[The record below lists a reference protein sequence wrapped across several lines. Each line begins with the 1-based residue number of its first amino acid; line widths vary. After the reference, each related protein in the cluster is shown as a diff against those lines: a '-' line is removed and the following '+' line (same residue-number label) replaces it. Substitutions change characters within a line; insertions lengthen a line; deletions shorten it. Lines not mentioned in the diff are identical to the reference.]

1 MKPEA
6 VLSEWE
12 TVAQYLPPNW
22 EALAAEH
29 QQIETKFGNA
39 KIRTAAELL
48 QLILVH
54 VVADLPLRQ
63 TVTLVGEAGGPQI
76 SPMRLHMKMRR
87 AEPYLHALV
96 AQLAQRPAAVSASWW
111 GGYEVLV
118 VDASTVCGP
127 GATGVDAR
135 LHTVLRLQDLACV
148 HVAVTGVEQGETL
161 TRYRWAPNQLVV
173 ADRGYA
179 NAPGIAALVRDGA
192 QVLVRL
198 NGGALPLFHPE
209 GRPFDLL
216 PALRSLRRHRAS
228 HWRVE
233 VHWTD
238 AHGVTHP
245 IAGRLCAFRLPPA
258 EAEKARAWV
267 LREQGA
273 DASTETLE
281 ASQYVALFT
290 TVPRARLSAAR
301 ALELYRLRWQV
312 ELQFKRWK
320 SLCGLDR
327 LPNYRDDTIRAWL
340 YAKVLAALLV
350 ERMMAASAAPPP
362 AHDGTDPAFGCAA

>member
-39 KIRTAAELL
+39 KITTAASLL

-54 VVADLPLRQ
+54 AVADLPLRQ
-63 TVTLVGEAGGPQI
+63 TVTLVGEAGGPVI

-96 AQLAQRPAAVSASWW
+96 SQLAELPGRGTASWW
-111 GGYEVLV
+111 GGYEVVLV
-118 VDASTVCGP
+118 DGSTVCGP
-127 GATGVDAR
+127 GATAIDAR
-135 LHTVLRLQDLACV
+135 LHTVVRLHDLACV
-148 HVAVTGVEQGETL
+148 HVAVTGVEEGETL
-161 TRYRWAPNQLVV
+161 TRYPWAPNQLVV

-179 NAPGIAALVRDGA
+179 NAPGLAAVVRAGA
-192 QVLVRL
+192 HVLVRL
-198 NGGALPLFHPE
+198 NRGALPLWQPD
-209 GRPFDLL
+209 GRPFEVL
-216 PALRSLRRHRAS
+216 PALRTLRRHRANG
-228 HWRVE
+228 WRVE
-233 VHWTD
+233 ARYTD
-238 AHGVTHP
+238 AEGVVHP
-245 IAGRLCAFRLPPA
+245 IRGRLCAFRLPCA
-258 EAEKARAWV
+258 EAAKARAWV

-273 DASTETLE
+273 NASAETLE

-290 TVPRARLSAAR
+290 TMSRARLSAAR
-301 ALELYRLRWQV
+301 SIELYRLRWQL

-340 YAKVLAALLV
+340 YAKLLAALLV
-350 ERMMAASAAPPP
+350 ERMMAASAASPP
-362 AHDGTDPAFGCAA
+362 ALPLAEPPFGCAA

>member
-1 MKPEA
+1 MTPKT

-22 EALAAEH
+22 EALATEH
-29 QQIETKFGNA
+29 QQIQTQFGNA
-39 KIRTAAELL
+39 KITTAAALL

-63 TVTLVGEAGGPQI
+63 TVTLVGEAGGPAV

-96 AQLAQRPAAVSASWW
+96 AQLVEVPGRGSASWW
-111 GGYEVLV
+111 GGYDVVLV
-118 VDASTVCGP
+118 DGSTVCGP
-127 GATGVDAR
+127 GAVGIDAR
-135 LHTVLRLQDLACV
+135 LHTVLRVNDLACV
-148 HVAVTGVEQGETL
+148 HVAVTGADEGETL
-161 TRYRWAPNQLVV
+161 TRFTWAPNQLVV

-179 NAPGIAALVRDGA
+179 NAPGIAAVVRDGG

-198 NGGALPLFHPE
+198 NRGALPLWHPD
-209 GRPFDLL
+209 GTPFEVL
-216 PALRSLRRHRAS
+216 PALRSLTRHRARD
-228 HWRVE
+228 WRVE
-233 VHWTD
+233 ARWTD
-238 AHGVTHP
+238 GEGAVHT
-245 IAGRLCAFRLPPA
+245 IRGRLCAFRLPPA
-258 EAEKARAWV
+258 EAAKARAWV

-273 DASTETLE
+273 NASAETLE

-290 TVPRARLSAAR
+290 TVPRTRLSAAR
-301 ALELYRLRWQV
+301 AIELYRVRWQL

-340 YAKVLAALLV
+340 YAKLLAALLV
-350 ERMMAASAAPPP
+350 DRMMASATSPP
-362 AHDGTDPAFGCAA
+362 AHPDTDLAYSVAA